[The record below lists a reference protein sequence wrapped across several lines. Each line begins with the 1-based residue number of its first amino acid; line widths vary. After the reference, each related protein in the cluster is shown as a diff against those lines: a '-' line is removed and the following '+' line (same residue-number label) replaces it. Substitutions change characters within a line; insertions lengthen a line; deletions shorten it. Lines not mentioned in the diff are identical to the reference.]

1 MAAIRR
7 LGTQTLPFQKENEN
21 PLGKGFSKVSRPR
34 AALGDIGNKAT
45 AFNDQKT
52 LTRSKASSLLP
63 TAIKPAKDEKCEP
76 MDLADV
82 SEALAD
88 CLIPCKVEDID
99 REDFNNPQLCAEY
112 VNEIMRYLRAME
124 RKYSVS
130 PDYMN
135 SQKEVNEKMRTILV
149 DWLIQVHT
157 RFHLL
162 QETLYLTI
170 SIIDRF
176 LANYQVTKQNLQLVG
191 VSAMLLASKYEEMY
205 APEIGDF
212 VYITDNAYTK
222 RQIRQMEAQIFKTL
236 EFNLGKPLCLHFLR
250 RNSKAGGVDAQ
261 KHTLAKYLMEITLLD
276 YGSIQFLPSEI
287 AAAALCLS
295 MKLLDNSE
303 WTQTLEY
310 YSTYTETHLTTCM
323 KRIAKLVLKTKD
335 KDSKGKA
342 VYNKYASSKFMKI
355 STLTCLSSSTIFDLS
370 E

>member
-21 PLGKGFSKVSRPR
+21 TLGKGFSKVSRPR
-34 AALGDIGNKAT
+34 AALGDIGNTAT
-45 AFNDQKT
+45 NFNDQKKT
-52 LTRSKASSLLP
+52 LTRAKASSLLP
-63 TAIKPAKDEKCEP
+63 TIKAKNERTEP
-76 MDLADV
+76 MDLGDV

-88 CLIPCKVEDID
+88 CLIPSKVEDID
-99 REDFNNPQLCAEY
+99 REDYNNPQLCAEY

-130 PDYMN
+130 PEYMN
-135 SQKEVNEKMRTILV
+135 SQTEINEKMRTILV

-176 LANYQVTKQNLQLVG
+176 LANCQVSKQKLQLVG

-222 RQIRQMEAQIFKTL
+222 RQIRQMEALIFKTL
-236 EFNLGKPLCLHFLR
+236 DFSLGKPLCLHFLR

-261 KHTLAKYLMEITLLD
+261 KHTLAKYLMEVTLLD
-276 YGSIQFLPSEI
+276 YASIQFLPSEI
-287 AAAALCLS
+287 AASALCLS

-310 YSTYTETHLTTCM
+310 YSTYTERHLTPCL
-323 KRIAKLVLKTKD
+323 KRIAKLVLKAKD

-355 STLTCLSSSTIFDLS
+355 STLPCLSSSTMYDLA